1 MTEKENTVIFKT
13 GSKILKY
20 ISQKTQLSKTI
31 MNDFTLNQ
39 ILTILKDIIMREEMF
54 DPLNPSMIMCSEEL
68 EEAINMKA
76 IHVTEMQELVAKQLK
91 NGESF
96 GSVETFLSKSIIRP
110 FSSRKDFEMN

>member
-1 MTEKENTVIFKT
+1 MSAQTNVNEYPSMTEKENTVIFKT

-39 ILTILKDIIMREEMF
+39 VIFQQKGLFILFIFSGQILTILKDIIMREEMF
-54 DPLNPSMIMCSEEL
+54 DPLNPSMILCSEEL

-76 IHVTEMQELVAKQLK
+76 IHVTEMQ
-91 NGESF
+91 
-96 GSVETFLSKSIIRP
+96 
-110 FSSRKDFEMN
+110 

>member
-1 MTEKENTVIFKT
+1 MTEKETAAVFKT

-39 ILTILKDIIMREEMF
+39 VIFQQTGLFILFIFSGQILTILKDIIMREEMF
-54 DPLNPSMIMCSEEL
+54 DPLNPSMILCSEEL

-76 IHVTEMQELVAKQLK
+76 IHVTEMQ
-91 NGESF
+91 
-96 GSVETFLSKSIIRP
+96 
-110 FSSRKDFEMN
+110 